1 MVEKFLLQYSTRNSE
16 VGTEQLG
23 EKDLPPDVEVA
34 PEHCVLQYEAYF
46 LFWHIFILCIT
57 NNGLNH
63 KLIV

>member
-16 VGTEQLG
+16 VGTKQLG

-46 LFWHIFILCIT
+46 LF
-57 NNGLNH
+57 
-63 KLIV
+63 